1 MRREE
6 KASNSHFRVWEHELT
21 TEMQEDFWAMLSHK
35 SVAVN
40 LTSVSTTVGFCNHV
54 HCTV

>member
-6 KASNSHFRVWEHELT
+6 KASNSYFRVWEHGLT
-21 TEMQEDFWAMLSHK
+21 REMQEDFWAMLSHK
-35 SVAVN
+35 SVAIN
-40 LTSVSTTVGFCNHV
+40 LTSVSTTVSFFIHV

>member
-6 KASNSHFRVWEHELT
+6 KASNSYFRVWEHGLT
-21 TEMQEDFWAMLSHK
+21 REMQEDFWAMLSHK
-35 SVAVN
+35 SVAIN
-40 LTSVSTTVGFCNHV
+40 LTSVNTTVSFFNNV